1 MSQAERAELFQ
12 ALHRTPE
19 MLVLP
24 NAWDAGSAVIFEK
37 AGFRAIGSTSAGIA
51 YSLGY
56 PDGEKVPFDEMLA
69 VQERIVRRIGVPFSM
84 DIETGF
90 GSGIAEVRRIVEQ
103 VVSAGAVGINVE
115 DGRNA
120 RQAHLVDL
128 QFQCEL
134 LREIVRFRDGS
145 AVPFVINARTD
156 SFWLGLGSPADAL
169 RESVER
175 ANAYLDAG
183 ADCAFVP
190 GNLGRETIE
199 ALVREVHG
207 PLNVI
212 AAPNTPAPKLLE
224 EMGVARLSLGSGPA
238 RASLATVREIA
249 QAVRGGSLGFL
260 ESVALSYAE
269 ANSLMSDTTSMED
282 AGESRR

>member
-1 MSQAERAELFQ
+1 MSQTERAELFQ
-12 ALHRTPE
+12 TLHRTPE
-19 MLVLP
+19 LLVLP

-56 PDGEKVPFDEMLA
+56 PDGEKVPFDEMLTI
-69 VQERIVRRIGVPFSM
+69 QKRIVRRIGIPFSM

-90 GSGIAEVRRIVEQ
+90 GTGIAEVRRTVEQ
-103 VVSAGAVGINVE
+103 VVGAGAVGINVE
-115 DGRNA
+115 DGRTA
-120 RQAHLVDL
+120 GQPHLVDM

-134 LREIVRFRDGS
+134 LREIVRFRDTS

-156 SFWLGLGSPADAL
+156 SFWLGLGSPADDL
-169 RESVER
+169 RESIER

-190 GNLGRETIE
+190 GSLGRETIE
-199 ALVREVHG
+199 TLVREVRG

-212 AAPNTPAPKLLE
+212 AAPNTPSPKLLE
-224 EMGVARLSLGSGPA
+224 ELGVARLSLGSGPA
-238 RASLATVREIA
+238 RASFGAVREIA
-249 QAVRGGSLGFL
+249 QEVRGGSLAFL
-260 ESVALSYAE
+260 ASVDLSYVE
-269 ANSLMSDTTSMED
+269 ANSLMSHDAATED
-282 AGESRR
+282 PGESRR